1 MAEVKDVTIRINV
14 DDGDVKNTKKDFD
27 SLNKS
32 VTDGSKQMTGS
43 LNTMSGSL
51 LKVGAA
57 LGGAFA
63 FKAVIGDAVKRIREF
78 DQSMANLGAITGK
91 TGKELEEFQKGVL
104 QVSKNTGKGAADVAK
119 AFQIVGS
126 ATPELLKSAEA
137 LGAVT
142 EQAIILSKAGGLEV
156 PEAADALTKAMNQF
170 GASAEDAALFT
181 DILATSQQKGTAT
194 IAQLS
199 ESLKNVG
206 AVANAAGLSFE
217 ETNVAL
223 QSLAKGGLTGA
234 EAGTGLRGVLTKLS
248 AQADSSINPSMTS
261 LTDVIENLSKKNL
274 DLKSATEL
282 VGLESAKTLLT
293 LTSQKD
299 VINTLTGELNEVGNA
314 SEQAAQRFETIDG
327 QLEKLDSSYE
337 RFILSLEDGDGVISQ
352 VGSSLIGTF
361 DDLLNS
367 FTELNNFDFN
377 SLFGAESFV
386 AADKAA
392 FDLSA
397 TMFDLIGTWTVGADK
412 MGDSIRQM
420 GEEATKSTTSVDESF
435 SRLSSSMLANKDTAQ
450 TIVNTYIKLGFS
462 ANEARDKYIDL
473 VKAQTKSTEAT
484 MGNTEALEED
494 TQATNDNTKSKEKQ
508 LDFFDK
514 LALKIKETKE
524 AIEKEDILGTIFDDS
539 FDEEEDPAF
548 LKAVGLDDEGLEKM
562 KEGQEKK
569 RELVAENASLELEED
584 LLRQEAQLEQ
594 DQLFA
599 QAKQDINEQLGFS
612 ALALAGAIAS
622 AAGDSQAAQ
631 AAALAFDKIAAIA
644 SIIINTQRANALIS
658 ATIPAPASLPLI
670 AKNNISGALGVAT
683 VVATAIPQAKAI
695 TESKKLKDGEIRI
708 QGAGTTTSDSIPAM
722 LSREESVINAKS
734 SIKHE
739 GALKA
744 INDDRFDDYL
754 NKVLIKQLYM
764 GKVKENKAS
773 KKALQNSINFP
784 KAFRM
789 SNAKEISKDIA
800 KVMDEHN
807 FLNQNGKWE

>member
-1 MAEVKDVTIRINV
+1 MAEIKEVTIKVNV
-14 DDGDVKNTKKDFD
+14 ETGEIVKGKKAFD
-27 SLNKS
+27 KLNKS
-32 VTDGSKQMTGS
+32 AKGVKTATDAAKDSMANFKKQ
-43 LNTMSGSL
+43 L
-51 LKVGAA
+51 LGVGAGLA
-57 LGGAFA
+57 GLAA
-63 FKAVIGDAVKRIREF
+63 VKAVITDAAKRIVDFEK
-78 DQSMANLGAITGK
+78 SISSLSAITGAVGADLDK
-91 TGKELEEFQKGVL
+91 LKGNVL
-104 QVSKNTGKGAADVAK
+104 QVAKDTKKSAIDIAK
-119 AFQIVGS
+119 AFELVGS
-126 ATPELLKSAEA
+126 AQPQLLQNADA
-137 LGAVT
+137 LALVTKNAVT
-142 EQAIILSKAGGLEV
+142 LSKASGLELTQAV
-156 PEAADALTKAMNQF
+156 AATTTGLAQFNIAAEDSQIVIDSLAAGAKF
-170 GASAEDAALFT
+170 GASAIPETTAAIEKF
-181 DILATSQQKGTAT
+181 
-194 IAQLS
+194 
-199 ESLKNVG
+199 G
-206 AVANAAGLSFE
+206 AVAAGANVTIQDSVSLV
-217 ETNVAL
+217 ET
-223 QSLAKGGLTGA
+223 LATKQLTGA
-234 EAGTGLRGVLTKLS
+234 EAGNNLKNIILKLQNAGKGFVDGQFDINAALEQTKAEFDAIQDPVKRSQAQTKLF
-248 AQADSSINPSMTS
+248 
-261 LTDVIENLSKKNL
+261 
-274 DLKSATEL
+274 
-282 VGLESAKTLLT
+282 GLESATAGAILLENIDT
-293 LTSQKD
+293 FEDFQGK
-299 VINTLTGELNEVGNA
+299 VGEVGVA
-314 SEQAAQRFETIDG
+314 MEQANIQTDNLSTKTE
-327 QLEKLDSSYE
+327 ELDATYE
-337 RFILSLEDGDGVISQ
+337 SFILSLEDGTGALSEFAKGMVDAATNTLSFLTNLNDGKGIVSSFNELIADQTQSTGLLEEQSKALGISQ
-352 VGSSLIGTF
+352 KNLSLAFQNNEGVLIALGEKFKNGEITLEQYRLLVNKLALGTEELTTETEVETAAL
-361 DDLLNS
+361 DDN
-367 FTELNNFDFN
+367 
-377 SLFGAESFV
+377 
-386 AADKAA
+386 
-392 FDLSA
+392 
-397 TMFDLIGTWTVGADK
+397 
-412 MGDSIRQM
+412 
-420 GEEATKSTTSVDESF
+420 
-435 SRLSSSMLANKDTAQ
+435 
-450 TIVNTYIKLGFS
+450 
-462 ANEARDKYIDL
+462 
-473 VKAQTKSTEAT
+473 TEAT
-484 MGNTEALEED
+484 DKNTE
-494 TQATNDNTKSKEKQ
+494 SKKKQ

>member
-1 MAEVKDVTIRINV
+1 
-14 DDGDVKNTKKDFD
+14 
-27 SLNKS
+27 
-32 VTDGSKQMTGS
+32 
-43 LNTMSGSL
+43 
-51 LKVGAA
+51 
-57 LGGAFA
+57 
-63 FKAVIGDAVKRIREF
+63 
-78 DQSMANLGAITGK
+78 
-91 TGKELEEFQKGVL
+91 
-104 QVSKNTGKGAADVAK
+104 
-119 AFQIVGS
+119 
-126 ATPELLKSAEA
+126 
-137 LGAVT
+137 
-142 EQAIILSKAGGLEV
+142 
-156 PEAADALTKAMNQF
+156 
-170 GASAEDAALFT
+170 
-181 DILATSQQKGTAT
+181 
-194 IAQLS
+194 
-199 ESLKNVG
+199 
-206 AVANAAGLSFE
+206 
-217 ETNVAL
+217 
-223 QSLAKGGLTGA
+223 
-234 EAGTGLRGVLTKLS
+234 
-248 AQADSSINPSMTS
+248 
-261 LTDVIENLSKKNL
+261 
-274 DLKSATEL
+274 
-282 VGLESAKTLLT
+282 
-293 LTSQKD
+293 
-299 VINTLTGELNEVGNA
+299 
-314 SEQAAQRFETIDG
+314 
-327 QLEKLDSSYE
+327 
-337 RFILSLEDGDGVISQ
+337 
-352 VGSSLIGTF
+352 
-361 DDLLNS
+361 
-367 FTELNNFDFN
+367 
-377 SLFGAESFV
+377 
-386 AADKAA
+386 
-392 FDLSA
+392 
-397 TMFDLIGTWTVGADK
+397 
-412 MGDSIRQM
+412 
-420 GEEATKSTTSVDESF
+420 
-435 SRLSSSMLANKDTAQ
+435 
-450 TIVNTYIKLGFS
+450 
-462 ANEARDKYIDL
+462 
-473 VKAQTKSTEAT
+473 
-484 MGNTEALEED
+484 
-494 TQATNDNTKSKEKQ
+494 
-508 LDFFDK
+508 
-514 LALKIKETKE
+514 
-524 AIEKEDILGTIFDDS
+524 
-539 FDEEEDPAF
+539 
-548 LKAVGLDDEGLEKM
+548 M

-569 RELVAENASLELEED
+569 RELVAENAALELEED